1 MNKGIKKGLLLFAGC
16 CMAAGLPDKALAAS
30 YNDDTAD
37 SYLSRISS
45 GAEELAQDWIS
56 EGGAEDVYNGPGAAQ
71 AALAEDSALAGPK
84 IHEVSMGE
92 KYHSDYDLYEH
103 SIDGKYFIYSNVSNG
118 GITDRPVYVEIPV
131 DVFCTAEK
139 DGVPMDYVSGQM
151 LSARGTYVM
160 RLTAVYD
167 KNVPLS
173 QQEEYRTVFRF
184 RIDEKR
190 QDASGAVS
198 GAAGALTR
206 QIDGLTGSDTAGI
219 LNQIASESGLAGDD
233 IAAAL
238 ADQLFFESGK
248 VKEAGEGSLDGMQ
261 TEAGNTDETQE
272 SALGQDEDSGQEG
285 SGQGEDSSREGSGQE
300 SDSGQEDREAS
311 GRSQVYLE
319 DEKMYLVTL
328 ENGFTFRSS
337 VPEGMLINQSVA
349 IYPGEGEY
357 TLYRGEEEVSLNE
370 RQETAEYGSYR
381 LVSGDY
387 EFTFEINNTYVNRDT
402 FTAPKGTR
410 ISTASFNG
418 NSLDTG
424 EGRLLTMEADGSYLV
439 TLKGDYGEILE
450 VELNRDTE
458 PPAVEVRIEGQTAQ
472 ISYASKDLASVT
484 LSKNGGEPR
493 EFNGFTITETGNYIL
508 TVTDRA
514 GNQTLKE
521 FSLRYKINMYGV
533 VAIAAVVTA
542 AAAGAVIL
550 IRKKRNLTVR

>member
-238 ADQLFFESGK
+238 ADQLFSESGK

-424 EGRLLTMEADGSYLV
+424 EGRILTMEADGSYLV
-439 TLKGDYGEILE
+439 TLKGAYGEILE

>member
-1 MNKGIKKGLLLFAGC
+1 MNRGIKKGLLLVAGC
-16 CMAAGLPDKALAAS
+16 CMVAGLPDRALAAS

-37 SYLSRISS
+37 SYLSRIYTE
-45 GAEELAQDWIS
+45 AEDWIS
-56 EGGAEDVYNGPGAAQ
+56 EGGAEDAFNGPGAAQ
-71 AALAEDSALAGPK
+71 TALEEDSALAGPR

-103 SIDGKYFIYSNVSNG
+103 SIDGRYFIYSNVSNG

-139 DGVPMDYVSGQM
+139 DGVPMNYTSGQL
-151 LSARGTYVM
+151 LSDRGTYVM

-198 GAAGALTR
+198 GAAGALAR
-206 QIDGLTGSDTAGI
+206 QIDGLTGSDTAGL
-219 LNQIASESGLAGDD
+219 LNQITSESGIAGDD

-238 ADQLFFESGK
+238 ADQLYSESGDGG
-248 VKEAGEGSLDGMQ
+248 EAGEESNDWIDN
-261 TEAGNTDETQE
+261 EAENMDEGLHASAE
-272 SALGQDEDSGQEG
+272 NALGQGDDSGQEG
-285 SGQGEDSSREGSGQE
+285 REV
-300 SDSGQEDREAS
+300 S

-328 ENGFTFRSS
+328 ENGFAFRSS

-349 IYPGEGEY
+349 IYPGEGQY
-357 TLYRGEEEVSLNE
+357 TLYRGEEETALNE
-370 RQETAEYGSYR
+370 RQEAAEYGIYR
-381 LVSGDY
+381 LVSGEY
-387 EFTFEINNTYVNRDT
+387 EFAFEISNTYVNRDT

-410 ISTASFNG
+410 ILAASFNG

-424 EGRLLTMEADGSYLV
+424 KGTLLTMEADGSYLV
-439 TLKGDYGEILE
+439 TLEGDYGETLE

-458 PPAVEVRIEGQTAQ
+458 PPAVEVEIEGQAARITY
-472 ISYASKDLASVT
+472 SSTDLASVT
-484 LSKNGGEPR
+484 LSKNGGEPQ
-493 EFNGFTITETGNYIL
+493 EFNGFTITETGSYVL
-508 TVTDRA
+508 AVTDRA

-521 FSLRYKINMYGV
+521 FSLRYKVNMYGV
-533 VAIAAVVTA
+533 IAIAAVVA
-542 AAAGAVIL
+542 AIAAGAVML
-550 IRKKRNLTVR
+550 VRKKRNLTVR